1 MEGKKQ
7 SGEDAGDR
15 WREHTLAWNP
25 ALTPGEHAEGT
36 EGPGSV
42 WFLGLNQN
50 MEIIRQIWTL
60 LNNTATFKCISP
72 SFVEEICSSF
82 SLNTVVVPVL

>member
-1 MEGKKQ
+1 MKGKKE

-25 ALTPGEHAEGT
+25 ALSPGEGT

-42 WFLGLNQN
+42 WVLGLKQN

-60 LNNTATFKCISP
+60 LNNNVDI
-72 SFVEEICSSF
+72 
-82 SLNTVVVPVL
+82 

>member
-1 MEGKKQ
+1 MEGRKE

-25 ALTPGEHAEGT
+25 ALTPGGHAEGP
-36 EGPGSV
+36 EGSV

-60 LNNTATFKCISP
+60 LNNTAI
-72 SFVEEICSSF
+72 
-82 SLNTVVVPVL
+82 